1 MIQRI
6 QTLYFIG
13 VMLLLSSLLFG
24 MEIFGFPT
32 QKNYFSYS
40 VYGVQRFNSEI
51 SVPLQKAE
59 NYVESILFYFVIA
72 LVLFNY
78 FAMMNYKNLKRQF
91 HLARLALLIYVV
103 GLLSVLILGSL
114 GFLVDNA
121 TSIKL
126 GWGYYLSV
134 IGLPLSYF
142 AFKGVKKDKEIL
154 ESLDRLR

>member
-13 VMLLLSSLLFG
+13 VMLLLSSLLSG
-24 MEIFGFPT
+24 LEIFGFT
-32 QKNYFSYS
+32 TDKNYYSYS
-40 VYGVQRFNSEI
+40 VYGVQRFQAELSQ
-51 SVPLQKAE
+51 PLGETE
-59 NYVESILFYFVIA
+59 NVQGSILFYLVIA

-91 HLARLALLIYVV
+91 RLSRMALLVYLV
-103 GLLSVLILGSL
+103 GLLSILIIGSL
-114 GFLVDNA
+114 GFLVENA
-121 TSIKL
+121 TSIQL

-142 AFKGVKKDKEIL
+142 AFKGIKKDKEIL